1 MNELIDFMVRNL
13 VDEPEAVSIQE
24 VAGDRAEVYEIR
36 VSPGDRGKLIGKH
49 GRTIRSIRALA
60 GVRAMREGKRAQ
72 VEVLD

>member
-1 MNELIDFMVRNL
+1 VNELIDFMVRNL